1 MKMKAIWLN
10 DIHLEFLGNPE
21 IESFV
26 RSLADYKADGVLI
39 AGDIAQA
46 HTVSTYLSRL
56 QHALAVPIYFVLGNH
71 DFYHGSIAG
80 VRSAITDLVHQSS
93 NLHWLSES
101 GAVLLTTTMCLVGH
115 DGWGDG
121 RLGDFE
127 HSHVQLNDFRLIAE
141 LAGLCRAGLLQRL
154 TQLGDEAAEHFKS
167 VLPDALQSAEHVVVL
182 THVPPFKEASW
193 FDGRYCD
200 PDWLPFFSC
209 KAVGD
214 VLAEAMRNHPDKRMT
229 VLCGHTHG
237 GGRSEILPNL
247 VTFTGPAEYGR
258 PAIQKVFEWD

>member
-1 MKMKAIWLN
+1 MKMKALWLN
-10 DIHLEFLGNPE
+10 DIHLEFLGNRE

-26 RSLADYKADGVLI
+26 RSLAATKPDGVLI
-39 AGDIAQA
+39 AGDIGQA
-46 HTVSTYLSRL
+46 HTVCTYLSHL
-56 QHALAVPIYFVLGNH
+56 QDALAVPIYFVLGNH
-71 DFYHGSIAG
+71 DFYHGSIAR
-80 VRSAITDLVHQSS
+80 VRSAISDLVHRFPS
-93 NLHWLSES
+93 LHWLSES
-101 GAVLLTTTMCLVGH
+101 SAMPLTPSTSLVGH

-121 RLGDFE
+121 RLGDYE
-127 HSHVQLNDFRLIAE
+127 HSRVQLNDFRLIAE
-141 LAGLCRAGLLQRL
+141 LTGLGRGGLLQRL
-154 TQLGDEAAEHFKS
+154 NHLGDEAAEHFKS
-167 VLPDALQSAEHVVVL
+167 VFPDALRSAEHVVVL

-193 FDGRYCD
+193 YNGRYCE

-209 KAVGD
+209 KAMGD